1 VGGALLMSTSEQFWV
16 VVFVAIVIAVI
27 VGHFVELR
35 RNRSI
40 QEFERSRRERKA
52 EVERAARKSL

>member
-1 VGGALLMSTSEQFWV
+1 MITSEQFWV
-16 VVFVAIVIAVI
+16 VVFVAIVIAAI
-27 VGHFVELR
+27 VGHFVERR

-40 QEFERSRRERKA
+40 QDFERRRRERKA

>member
-1 VGGALLMSTSEQFWV
+1 MSTSEQFWV
-16 VVFVAIVIAVI
+16 VVFVVIVIGVI
-27 VGHFVELR
+27 VGHFVEIR

-40 QEFERSRRERKA
+40 QEFERRRRERKA